1 MVNMKIKWIIALI
14 IVGLIVMGLLFQKNK
29 DIGSPLMKV
38 DIVYEE
44 SIQENAESNE
54 TVKNDFILNVSSA
67 EEVELE
73 IKDTETSEDSI
84 MLSSP
89 VYKVYV
95 QDLIADVKQENAN
108 IQKCNSEV
116 FQAMPY
122 DLFVSIMPEIYN
134 SEVSCSDV
142 YYEYGIL
149 SFPSVDNWYA
159 ATQNYADFCKEQI
172 GLEYEVIQG
181 YLEEDDKKRLDRE
194 YKNCIMDISEDRAY
208 ILTGEKQGN
217 DFLNIQV
224 YSGKNRMFSYE
235 NMPIARWLL
244 ANGQRF
250 GTVMDHGYYDFMKDI
265 ASVEKKTG
273 GILNDTGELGCAS
286 KEQMLHIFDVQQD
299 KVLFSFELSD
309 FKADYLCVTQ
319 FKGNRDAGFIIFND
333 YKSTY
338 KLTYPEGGISKVGD
352 YIYNCLYSPDEKYL
366 VYTSP
371 ESYMTQIYEADD
383 AMQFC
388 ETVSS
393 IPVGIYVQNL
403 ETMETV
409 FVDFGNPDLFVEEYS
424 FRWLEK
430 KKEE

>member
-244 ANGQRF
+244 ANGK
-250 GTVMDHGYYDFMKDI
+250 G
-265 ASVEKKTG
+265 S
-273 GILNDTGELGCAS
+273 EL
-286 KEQMLHIFDVQQD
+286 
-299 KVLFSFELSD
+299 
-309 FKADYLCVTQ
+309 
-319 FKGNRDAGFIIFND
+319 
-333 YKSTY
+333 
-338 KLTYPEGGISKVGD
+338 
-352 YIYNCLYSPDEKYL
+352 
-366 VYTSP
+366 
-371 ESYMTQIYEADD
+371 
-383 AMQFC
+383 
-388 ETVSS
+388 
-393 IPVGIYVQNL
+393 
-403 ETMETV
+403 
-409 FVDFGNPDLFVEEYS
+409 
-424 FRWLEK
+424 
-430 KKEE
+430 